1 MYKSIM
7 VPLDGSS
14 FAEEALPL
22 AHVLGRTI
30 GAELH
35 LVHVVPPSPD
45 FAFKAPEEDLAW
57 TAFAREKATAYLAIH
72 ADAAKAAGV
81 SALTTVVEGH
91 VADSLRAYEGKAG
104 VDLTLL
110 TTHGRGGVSRW
121 WIGSVT
127 DDLLRSGASDLLL
140 VRPWDETE
148 ERDPRTS
155 RFERIVV
162 PLDGSEVAKAALKPA
177 TLLAEGFGSE
187 LILVRVVPSPVEL
200 TSIYGVPGVE
210 LRGEGHHARMEE
222 ARSDLKAVAGRIK
235 GPTVDGRVIE
245 SGGAAEGIVEAARE
259 LGADLIAMASH
270 GREGLERAFLGSVA
284 DKVLRSTTRP
294 VLIVRP

>member
-22 AHVLGRTI
+22 AHLLGRTI

-45 FAFKAPEEDLAW
+45 FAFKTPEEDLAW
-57 TAFAREKATAYLAIH
+57 TAFAREKATAYLAAH

-177 TLLAEGFGSE
+177 TQLADGFGSE

-235 GPTVDGRVIE
+235 GPKVDGRVIE